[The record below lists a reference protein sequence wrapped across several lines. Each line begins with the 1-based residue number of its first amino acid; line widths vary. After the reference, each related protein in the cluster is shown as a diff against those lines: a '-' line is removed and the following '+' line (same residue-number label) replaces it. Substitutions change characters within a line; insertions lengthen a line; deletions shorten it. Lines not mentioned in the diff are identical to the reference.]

1 MEEVKKEKQVLT
13 RKRGVDH
20 DMFFYKQC
28 FF

>member
-1 MEEVKKEKQVLT
+1 MEEVEKEKQVLT
-13 RKRGVDH
+13 RKRDVDH